1 MSNSQIEKKLS
12 DIKMNLIQRHLC
24 GNDIIDIG
32 SGRGYYSQWLAEI
45 NSDLQIVAVD
55 HCTLQDPRGFVFIQ
69 TDLEQPMPFADSSFD
84 TLLAF
89 DIIEHITHEHQLVHG
104 FNRICRPNGVLIG
117 SVPHDD
123 DDFLPD
129 YNVTFYHRTDL
140 THKRYY
146 TLSSLQNL
154 LEQEN
159 FIVDYLTTQGI
170 VPPTIFAEFFA
181 PALRPCI
188 RKCIGALRHL
198 RIINAHRLSSDIFFV
213 AHKNGERITS
223 TSCKHR

>member
-1 MSNSQIEKKLS
+1 
-12 DIKMNLIQRHLC
+12 
-24 GNDIIDIG
+24 
-32 SGRGYYSQWLAEI
+32 
-45 NSDLQIVAVD
+45 
-55 HCTLQDPRGFVFIQ
+55 
-69 TDLEQPMPFADSSFD
+69 MPFADNSFD

-89 DIIEHITHEHQLVHG
+89 DIIEHITNERQLIHELS
-104 FNRICRPNGVLIG
+104 RICRPNGVLIG

-123 DDFLPD
+123 DGFLPD

-146 TLSSLQNL
+146 TLSSLRTV

-159 FIVDYLTTQGI
+159 FIVDYLTAQGI

-181 PALRPCI
+181 PTLRPYI
-188 RKCIGALRHL
+188 KKCIGALRRL
-198 RIINAHRLSSDIFFV
+198 RIIDAHRLSSDIFFV

-223 TSCKHR
+223 ASCKHQ